1 MSHPYSYG
9 TVSLLRVPYTA
20 HVRPARGKRTPRIPI
35 STPAFPACISI
46 SIHHNPNRI
55 PLKSTMEAEAAPV
68 VEAPAGYWSP
78 PIVPSSPAAT
88 ATNAHVPFPP
98 PALSS
103 LLSCAKALS
112 LLSSLKSDQC
122 GKQAAVRAIPILRS
136 FLPFFAADLGE
147 LCV

>member
-1 MSHPYSYG
+1 
-9 TVSLLRVPYTA
+9 
-20 HVRPARGKRTPRIPI
+20 
-35 STPAFPACISI
+35 
-46 SIHHNPNRI
+46 
-55 PLKSTMEAEAAPV
+55 MEAEAAPV

-122 GKQAAVRAIPILRS
+122 GKQAAVRAIPILRL